1 MNMMDSPKFQIVQFI
16 VMVVVGMA
24 FNPMNALAYRTSDL
38 YISQTLF
45 YGGLLMAS
53 NMIWSHEIVH
63 FITMRHLDLPRFFI
77 GIGLSCICVYLLRSQ
92 FYVNDIQWLKRM
104 ISHHSTALT
113 TSHRI
118 VETSENPQIKS
129 LANDIIRVQEQE
141 ITLMK
146 QLAK

>member
-16 VMVVVGMA
+16 VMVIVGMA

-38 YISQTLF
+38 YVSQTLF

-63 FITMRHLDLPRFFI
+63 LLTMRHLDIPRFFI

-113 TSHRI
+113 TSHR
-118 VETSENPQIKS
+118 VAETSENPQIVS

-146 QLAK
+146 QLAN